1 MNLLPEIERAL
12 REDLRMIRTVEI
24 FVLTRV
30 RTIIRALTQAK
41 TSRLLHALNCDE
53 MQGLLFGKAVPGEI
67 FEATLSVLRSARVQ
81 SSTSFAVWSFS

>member
-1 MNLLPEIERAL
+1 
-12 REDLRMIRTVEI
+12 MIRTVEI

-53 MQGLLFGKAVPGEI
+53 MQGLLFRTSVRREI
-67 FEATLSVLRSARVQ
+67 FQATLAVLRSAHVK